1 MIDQLEW
8 MKWREESRMTSR
20 ATWVSDSIIYKMK
33 KKKRKRFVHV
43 KSRRYH
49 TMLVKSMIS

>member
-49 TMLVKSMIS
+49 TMLVKSMVS